1 MIHRCLPGV
10 WVPLCRERGGAEL
23 KCSLPRVN
31 TQLSKS
37 LPLSICSRW
46 HFVLTWKTA
55 GQVQSPGRGEK
66 EVFPPAN
73 ELQRNSPS
81 VGGCSGVYTSFSECR
96 WNALRFPPA
105 LTFPSSLLMWTALSQ

>member
-1 MIHRCLPGV
+1 MENSWPSAEPRKTL
-10 WVPLCRERGGAEL
+10 RG
-23 KCSLPRVN
+23 
-31 TQLSKS
+31 
-37 LPLSICSRW
+37 
-46 HFVLTWKTA
+46 
-55 GQVQSPGRGEK
+55 GEK

-96 WNALRFPPA
+96 WNAPRFPPA